1 MISFSFLFVGKGE
14 EEEEEEGRSQS
25 LSLSLTPAELIPV
38 IYSSN
43 QQMIVVV
50 YAFIEGLQFRG

>member
-1 MISFSFLFVGKGE
+1 MISFSFLFVGKG

>member
-1 MISFSFLFVGKGE
+1 MIFLFVGKGD
-14 EEEEEEGRSQS
+14 EEGRS

-50 YAFIEGLQFRG
+50 YVFIEGLQFRG